1 MLEKKTNINGGKEMI
16 KIITDST
23 CDLGKDLLEKH
34 DISVIPLYIQLGDE
48 SLKDMV
54 EVTPDMIY
62 EWSNANNATPKTSA
76 PSIADVMD
84 LIEPYDTEGSDIIY
98 IGIGSD
104 LSTTINS
111 MRLAADELENAKMHI
126 IDSKNL
132 STGIGLQLL
141 RIAKL
146 RDEGMNAEDI
156 VKIIEVDVDKV
167 RAGFVVDTLTYL
179 HRGGRCS
186 ATTALF
192 AGALKIKPQI
202 AVENGKLDV
211 AKKFRGNIKSVIHK
225 YVDGLMDELKNAD
238 PEHIFITH
246 SGGVEDIADEVKAT
260 LEEMNYF
267 KEIHITRAG
276 GVITS
281 HCGPKTLGVLFYSK

>member
-1 MLEKKTNINGGKEMI
+1 MI

-23 CDLGKDLLEKH
+23 CDLSEDLLQRY
-34 DISVIPLYIQLGDE
+34 DISVIPLYIQLDDE
-48 SLKDMV
+48 SYRDKV
-54 EVTPDMIY
+54 EINPDKIY
-62 EWSNANNATPKTSA
+62 EWSETNKKTPKTSA
-76 PSIADVMD
+76 PSIADALEVLSQFD
-84 LIEPYDTEGSDIIY
+84 EDGTNIIY
-98 IGIGSD
+98 MGIASEM
-104 LSTTINS
+104 STTINV
-111 MRLAADELENAKMHI
+111 MRLASEEMEKAKVYI

-146 RDEGMNAEDI
+146 REEGIEAKEI
-156 VKIIEVDVDKV
+156 VRRIEADRDKV

-192 AGALKIKPQI
+192 ASALKIKPEI
-202 AVENGKLDV
+202 AVIDGKMDV
-211 AKKFRGNIKSVIHK
+211 AKKFRGNIDSVIKK
-225 YVDGLMDELKNAD
+225 YVDGLEGSIKEAD
-238 PEHIFITH
+238 SEHIFITH
-246 SGGVEDIADEVKAT
+246 SGGVEDIAENLKKR
-260 LEEMNYF
+260 LEDMNYF
-267 KEIHITRAG
+267 KEVHITRAG

>member
-1 MLEKKTNINGGKEMI
+1 MI

-23 CDLGKDLLEKH
+23 SDLGNDLLSRH
-34 DISVIPLYIQLGDE
+34 DISVVPLYIQLGDQ

-54 EVTPDMIY
+54 EATPDMIY
-62 EWSNANNATPKTSA
+62 EWSDANNATPKTSA

-84 LIEPYDTEGSDIIY
+84 LLEPYDTEGTDILY
-98 IGIGSD
+98 AGIGSD
-104 LSTTINS
+104 LSTTINV
-111 MRLAADELENAKMHI
+111 MKLAAEELEHAKMYI

-146 RDEGMNAEDI
+146 RDEGLDAKDI
-156 VKIIEVDVDKV
+156 VKAVTADVNKV

-211 AKKFRGNIKSVIHK
+211 AKKFRGNINSVINK
-225 YVDGLMDELKNAD
+225 YVDGLMDDLKNAD
-238 PEHIFITH
+238 SEHLFITH
-246 SGGVEDIADEVKAT
+246 SGGVEDIAEELKAR